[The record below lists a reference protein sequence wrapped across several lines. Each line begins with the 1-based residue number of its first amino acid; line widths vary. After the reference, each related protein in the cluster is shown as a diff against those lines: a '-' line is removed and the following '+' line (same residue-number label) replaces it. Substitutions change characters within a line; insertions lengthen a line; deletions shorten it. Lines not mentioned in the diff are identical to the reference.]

1 MQSTT
6 QDMTH
11 GSPWRLI
18 VSFAVPVLLS
28 QVFQQLYNTA
38 DTLIVGRFL
47 GDGALAAVS
56 SSGPLIF
63 LLISFFVGVT
73 MGASVTISRY
83 FGAGDHDRVSR
94 AIHTNILVSMCSG
107 ILLTVCGVAFTPTIL
122 RWMGTDPE
130 VLSEAISYFRY
141 YFTGVLAVVLYNAC
155 KSIMNALGDSRRPLY
170 YLILSSLINIAL
182 DLLFIAIFHWG
193 VWSAAV
199 ATTISQAISMVL
211 CLIHL
216 SKKGMPYQLQWR
228 KLRFDREMLGQMVRY
243 GLPSGVQNSVIGLAN
258 VILQSNINSF
268 GKLAMAGYGAY
279 SKLEGFAFLP
289 ITSFTMALT
298 TYTGQNL
305 GAMQYDR
312 AKKGARFGIL
322 VSITLAELIGV
333 GMYVFAPQLIS
344 IFTPT
349 PEVIALGTQQARTI
363 ALFYCLLAY
372 SHAVASVC
380 RGAGKAFVPMT
391 IMLAT
396 WCALRIVYITTIM
409 HIVHEIQ
416 YIYWAYPLT
425 WSVSS
430 VIYFIY
436 YHRSD
441 WIHGFDDQQRGIFR
455 LMKPFF
461 RRNTL
466 CIARKNGVQQAE
478 KTRCLGMLTVFR

>member
-1 MQSTT
+1 
-6 QDMTH
+6 MT
-11 GSPWRLI
+11 L
-18 VSFAVPVLLS
+18 
-28 QVFQQLYNTA
+28 
-38 DTLIVGRFL
+38 
-47 GDGALAAVS
+47 
-56 SSGPLIF
+56 
-63 LLISFFVGVT
+63 
-73 MGASVTISRY
+73 
-83 FGAGDHDRVSR
+83 
-94 AIHTNILVSMCSG
+94 
-107 ILLTVCGVAFTPTIL
+107 
-122 RWMGTDPE
+122 
-130 VLSEAISYFRY
+130 
-141 YFTGVLAVVLYNAC
+141 
-155 KSIMNALGDSRRPLY
+155 
-170 YLILSSLINIAL
+170 
-182 DLLFIAIFHWG
+182 
-193 VWSAAV
+193 
-199 ATTISQAISMVL
+199 
-211 CLIHL
+211 
-216 SKKGMPYQLQWR
+216 
-228 KLRFDREMLGQMVRY
+228 
-243 GLPSGVQNSVIGLAN
+243 
-258 VILQSNINSF
+258 
-268 GKLAMAGYGAY
+268 MAGYGAY

-344 IFTPT
+344 VFTPT

-396 WCALRIVYITTIM
+396 WCALRIVYITTVM

-441 WIHGFDDQQRGIFR
+441 WIHGFEA
-455 LMKPFF
+455 K
-461 RRNTL
+461 
-466 CIARKNGVQQAE
+466 E
-478 KTRCLGMLTVFR
+478 H